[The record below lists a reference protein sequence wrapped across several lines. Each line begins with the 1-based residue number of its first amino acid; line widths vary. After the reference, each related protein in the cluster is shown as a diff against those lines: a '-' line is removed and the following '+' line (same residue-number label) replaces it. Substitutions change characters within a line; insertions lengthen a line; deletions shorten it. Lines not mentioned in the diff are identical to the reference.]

1 MQPLLLVLWAS
12 WVTRVVLVSVSTSIA
27 AMSALSA
34 PTWLLIVRRST
45 TVMLISTGME
55 RGLLIIN
62 SIIDRLRF
70 KTQDKSTGLD
80 INKSLTNFIRSFDE
94 SESEE
99 EEPQEEDNENEEK
112 KEDATEEKKESS
124 QEGQNEEE
132 EEDENNDNDDGY
144 KVLDH
149 DVVVWVYV

>member
-1 MQPLLLVLWAS
+1 
-12 WVTRVVLVSVSTSIA
+12 
-27 AMSALSA
+27 
-34 PTWLLIVRRST
+34 
-45 TVMLISTGME
+45 MLISTGME

-112 KEDATEEKKESS
+112 KEDATEEKKEIEKIEE
-124 QEGQNEEE
+124 QGQVTIEMNKEEQPSVV
-132 EEDENNDNDDGY
+132 NNSTTET
-144 KVLDH
+144 KEV
-149 DVVVWVYV
+149 